1 MTKLSYVLLAVA
13 LCTAIANAK
22 VITSFDPQGKKE
34 VALTFDAC
42 ETKTPSHFDPV
53 ILDYLIRNKIPAT
66 FFVSAKFALRNPSRL
81 AEVSRYPFIEI
92 ENHSYH
98 HNIHME
104 KMPKEKII
112 EEIRS
117 TQNIIEKTTGV
128 KTKYF
133 RFPAGNYDKKT
144 LDTVE
149 GMGYKVVH
157 WSFASGDPD
166 KNLQAERIIKWVLK
180 AAKPGSILIFH
191 INGRGYTTPK
201 TLPVIVESLKKRGFS
216 FVRLDEVL

>member
-1 MTKLSYVLLAVA
+1 MF
-13 LCTAIANAK
+13 LCTTLNAD
-22 VITSFDPQGKKE
+22 VITFFDSHDEKK

-53 ILDYLIRNKIPAT
+53 ILDYLIQNKVPAT
-66 FFVSAKFALRNPSRL
+66 FFVSAKFAIRNPERL
-81 AEVSRYPFIEI
+81 SEVSSYPFIEI

-98 HNIHME
+98 HYTHME
-104 KMPKEKII
+104 SLSKERVID
-112 EEIRS
+112 EIQS
-117 TQNIIEKTTGV
+117 TQDIIEKITKI

-166 KNLQAERIIKWVLK
+166 KSISAESIIKWVSS
-180 AAKPGSILIFH
+180 ATKPGSILIFH

-201 TLPVIVESLKKRGFS
+201 TLPVIVEKLKERGFR
-216 FVRLDEVL
+216 FVRLDDVL